1 MTNYPQQPQFS
12 GARNPQP
19 GGFNEANNPQGM
31 NGGPSGNVSPMDDP
45 GMRLILSMSPQDGSL
60 RPLPSDLRIEE
71 SQDGTL
77 NVTYP
82 DGSVRQLIPGAE
94 GEGRM
99 ITTLADGTRIQSDL
113 TFGEGQVSVSSI
125 SSTGEKTLLSL
136 NENGANMQRVT
147 PDGQVFSFIPDSA
160 PELIESFREAEA
172 FAQEQDFQRQEDFQT
187 NQQYGEW
194 NNYGKP
200 VDWQP
205 EQNWQPPQGD
215 FMQPPMQPQNF
226 GPQFGGPEFGGP
238 QPMPFAPMQPQHF
251 GGNDF
256 GRPDYAG
263 NNWIDNGNGS
273 WIAPI
278 QPDAFPQ
285 PLSFQPPQQYGE
297 WNNYG
302 KPVDWQPEQNW
313 QPPQG
318 NYMPSQNYGMPSAH
332 QPSIAAAAWAP
343 QSALFHQ
350 PEQNWQPPQG
360 DFMPPQNFGPQ
371 FGGPEFGG
379 PQPMP
384 FAPVQP
390 QNFGGNDF
398 GRPDYAG
405 NNWVDNGNGSWIA
418 PVQPNAFQFPA
429 IETQVPAPYSMGQSN
444 INVVPGVESTN
455 WQPPQGNYM
464 QPQNFG
470 PQFGG
475 PQGIIDTNGYP
486 QPMPFAPVQPQ
497 NFGPQFGGP
506 QGIIDTND
514 FPQPMPFVA
523 AQPHDSL
530 PQFGGPQFGGAQG
543 IIDTNGYPQAVPMIA
558 NDASVPSGGYV
569 DVMAYSRQAP
579 MTDASGFMKS
589 PQTDSSGFP
598 IAPDSPMP
606 SFDGASPVVEIVTS
620 FDDVAQDPS
629 NDLEQA
635 PQQ

>member
-205 EQNWQPPQGD
+205 EQNWQPPQG
-215 FMQPPMQPQNF
+215 
-226 GPQFGGPEFGGP
+226 
-238 QPMPFAPMQPQHF
+238 
-251 GGNDF
+251 
-256 GRPDYAG
+256 
-263 NNWIDNGNGS
+263 
-273 WIAPI
+273 
-278 QPDAFPQ
+278 
-285 PLSFQPPQQYGE
+285 
-297 WNNYG
+297 
-302 KPVDWQPEQNW
+302 
-313 QPPQG
+313 

-475 PQGIIDTNGYP
+475 PQGIIDTN
-486 QPMPFAPVQPQ
+486 
-497 NFGPQFGGP
+497 
-506 QGIIDTND
+506 D

-530 PQFGGPQFGGAQG
+530 PQFGGPQFGGPQFGGAQG

>member
-12 GARNPQP
+12 APQ
-19 GGFNEANNPQGM
+19 GPQGM
-31 NGGPSGNVSPMDDP
+31 GESPLTDPSVRM
-45 GMRLILSMSPQDGSL
+45 ILSMSPQDGSL
-60 RPLPSDLRIEE
+60 RPLPADLQIQE
-71 SQDGTL
+71 SADGTM
-77 NVTYP
+77 NITYP
-82 DGSVRQLIPGAE
+82 DGSIRQLIPGAE

-99 ITTLADGTRIQSDL
+99 ITTLTDGTRIQSDL

-147 PDGQVFSFIPDSA
+147 ADGQVSSFIPDSA

-172 FAQEQDFQRQEDFQT
+172 FAQEQDFQQQEDFQS

-194 NNYGKP
+194 NNYGNP
-200 VDWQP
+200 ADWQP
-205 EQNWQPPQGD
+205 EQNWQPTQGNY
-215 FMQPPMQPQNF
+215 MPPQNF

-238 QPMPFAPMQPQHF
+238 QGILDINGFPGLMPSVTEQLFNSGVDGGFERPSSAYEPERASQYIS
-251 GGNDF
+251 GNDF

-263 NNWIDNGNGS
+263 NNWVDNGNGS

-302 KPVDWQPEQNW
+302 KPADWQPEQNW

-384 FAPVQP
+384 FAPMQP
-390 QNFGGNDF
+390 QHFGGNDF

-470 PQFGG
+470 PQYGG

-486 QPMPFAPVQPQ
+486 QATPVIANGAWGTSAGHYDMKDFMQPPQPSDANGFFKPNPTDGSGFPFAPE
-497 NFGPQFGGP
+497 
-506 QGIIDTND
+506 
-514 FPQPMPFVA
+514 
-523 AQPHDSL
+523 
-530 PQFGGPQFGGAQG
+530 
-543 IIDTNGYPQAVPMIA
+543 A
-558 NDASVPSGGYV
+558 NA
-569 DVMAYSRQAP
+569 
-579 MTDASGFMKS
+579 
-589 PQTDSSGFP
+589 
-598 IAPDSPMP
+598 P
-606 SFDGASPVVEIVTS
+606 SFDGSSPIVEIVTS
-620 FDDVAQDPS
+620 FDEAP
-629 NDLEQA
+629 NDEWNNPEQA